1 MVRDMTLSWEW
12 QSTEAMGKMMAG
24 GGEKVE
30 EVGETAL

>member
-12 QSTEAMGKMMAG
+12 QSTVAMGKLMAG